1 MAKQYASVNSGPGT
15 FANYLRQ
22 ASQHREI
29 CVTFFTED
37 VDAPAANE
45 RKIELPPLTHVKGG
59 HFIRLYKYHRAF
71 MEAPDRANFDLLW
84 YNTALNGFFSSV
96 LPTPVPVVLMIN
108 DYSNAISRWP
118 FSTRKALGAWRSL
131 SRSFWRPL
139 EKLAARRCDAVVVNS
154 QFMKR
159 KIGRLYGV
167 PEAKMHVL
175 YKAVDTSTFT
185 FTPPQVLADPVRIL
199 FLKDDFRRGGLRD
212 LLEALAGVPFATS
225 LSVAGPAEQARPTI
239 EHMTR
244 QAGYGGP
251 VQFLGRVPRSRVP
264 ELFRAHDVL
273 CVPSYAEALGVVF
286 LEALASGVPAIGSNV
301 GGIPEVL
308 DHGRAGWLPE
318 PGNAQSIRRALEDV
332 AGCPERRLQK
342 ATHGLEHAKRFS
354 AHAAVARLNEIA
366 CKILGWT
373 AEETA

>member
-22 ASQHREI
+22 ASQRREVR
-29 CVTFFTED
+29 VTFFTED
-37 VDAPAANE
+37 VEAPAANE
-45 RKIELPPLTHVKGG
+45 RKIELPPLTHAKGG

-71 MEAPDRANFDLLW
+71 MEAPDRPDFDLLW
-84 YNTALNGFFSSV
+84 YNTALNGFFSSI

-118 FSTRKALGAWRSL
+118 FSTRKAFGTWRSL

-139 EKLAARRCDAVVVNS
+139 EKLAAQRCDAVVVNS

-159 KIGRLYGV
+159 EMGRLYSV
-167 PEAKMHVL
+167 PETKMHVL
-175 YKAVDTSTFT
+175 YKAVDTSTYT
-185 FTPPQVLADPVRIL
+185 FSPPRVLADPVRVL
-199 FLKDDFRRGGLRD
+199 FLKDDFRRGGLHH
-212 LLEALAGVPFATS
+212 LLEALADVSFSTS
-225 LSVAGPAEQARPTI
+225 LTVAGPAEQARPVI
-239 EHMTR
+239 QRMIQ
-244 QAGYGGP
+244 QAGYGGS

-264 ELFRAHDVL
+264 HLFRDHDVL
-273 CVPSYAEALGVVF
+273 CVPSQAEALGVVF

-318 PGNAQSIRRALEDV
+318 PSNAQSIREALEDV
-332 AGCPERRLQK
+332 ASHPEERLRK
-342 ATHGLEHAKRFS
+342 ANYGLEHAKRFS
-354 AHAAVARLNEIA
+354 TAAAVERLNGIA
-366 CKILGWT
+366 RKILGWPVG
-373 AEETA
+373 ETA

>member
-22 ASQHREI
+22 ASQQGEI
-29 CVTFFTED
+29 CITFFTED
-37 VDAPAANE
+37 VESPKANE

-59 HFIRLYKYHRAF
+59 HFIRLYKYYRAF
-71 MEAPDRANFDLLW
+71 MEAPDRGDFDLLW

-108 DYSNAISRWP
+108 DYSNAISRLP
-118 FSTRKALGAWRSL
+118 FSTRKAFGAWRSL

-139 EKLAARRCDAVVVNS
+139 EKLAAQRCDAVVVNS

-159 KIGRLYGV
+159 EIGRLYGMP
-167 PEAKMHVL
+167 PEKMHVL

-185 FTPPQVLADPVRIL
+185 FSLPQVLENPVRVL
-199 FLKDDFRRGGLRD
+199 FLKDDFRRGGLLH
-212 LLEALAGVPFATS
+212 LLEALADVSFATS
-225 LSVAGPAEQARPTI
+225 LSIAGPAEQARPVI
-239 EHMTR
+239 QHMIR
-244 QAGYGGP
+244 QARYAGP

-264 ELFRAHDVL
+264 QLFQAHDVL
-273 CVPSYAEALGVVF
+273 CVPSHAEALGVVF

-308 DHGRAGWLPE
+308 DYGRAGWLPE
-318 PGNAQSIRRALEDV
+318 PGNAHSIRSALEDV
-332 AGCPERRLQK
+332 VGRPEERLQK

-354 AHAAVARLNEIA
+354 AGAAVKRLNEIA
-366 CKILGWT
+366 CKVLEWP
-373 AEETA
+373 AEETT